1 MHESS
6 FLSCNK
12 LSSGRPSRP
21 GSGGSTT
28 RSWSRVDARNRRQL
42 SRHRLGPGRV
52 PASPVL
58 LGVQLSKVTYSFFCL
73 SSLRNGVSSPAKKE
87 NLPPRVDLDPIP
99 PSPRHMPLPLPAKHS
114 LPPCEDVCILLRN
127 LLINCSPKF
136 L

>member
-21 GSGGSTT
+21 GSRGSTT

-114 LPPCEDVCILLRN
+114 LPRYEDVCILLRN
-127 LLINCSPKF
+127 LINCSPKF